1 MKHSITLRE
10 SVDSDKTPEAK
21 YLCSWNGHE
30 IVQIHTKQTLYN
42 DYKDTNLFEVN
53 ENETLNAYFQSIG
66 NGFDNFL
73 IKDYLDYSSKDDDFL
88 GISFHCD
95 NMKIIRIV

>member
-1 MKHSITLRE
+1 MKHSITLTE
-10 SVDSDKTPEAK
+10 SVDSDKKAEAK
-21 YLCSWNGHE
+21 YLCSWNGYE
-30 IVQIHTKQTLYN
+30 IVQIHTKETLYN

-53 ENETLNAYFQSIG
+53 EDETYNSYFESFG

-73 IKDYLDYSSKDDDFL
+73 IKDYLDHSSEDDDFL
-88 GISFHCD
+88 GVSFHCD